1 MHRRDPIRTFF
12 AVLAVSGCVLFPAT
26 AQSGEAAFIGMHV
39 QGMPPDASAALGLE
53 SPNGVL
59 VRDVA
64 LGGPSAKAK
73 FMRGDLIV
81 RFAGH
86 DIDTFDKL
94 LSVVGGLE
102 AGQKVKATVLRAG
115 TKVDLTLETGKWP
128 DGWRIAKGGFG
139 SIPEVGLTVASLTAK
154 VRKTFGLRWG
164 SNGVVISLVNKEKS
178 KDMDLRRG
186 ELIVLVNQD
195 NVWQPRQL
203 MAKFKEAKKN
213 GAKHLLLLVEG
224 VNGFRFSLLPVR

>member
-1 MHRRDPIRTFF
+1 MHPRNPLRALF
-12 AVLAVSGCVLFPAT
+12 AALAVTGGVLFPVA
-26 AQSGEAAFIGMHV
+26 AQSAEAAFIGMHV
-39 QGMPPDASAALGLE
+39 QGMPPEASHALGLK

-73 FMRGDLIV
+73 FLRGDVIV
-81 RFAGH
+81 RLA
-86 DIDTFDKL
+86 DQNIDTFDKL
-94 LSVVGGLE
+94 LSIVGGLE

-115 TKVDLTLETGKWP
+115 AKVVLDLETGKWP
-128 DGWRIAKGGFG
+128 EGRRIDKGGFG
-139 SIPEVGLTVASLTAK
+139 SIPEVGLTVASLTKK

-164 SNGVVISLVNKEKS
+164 SNGVVISLVNKEKA
-178 KDMDLRRG
+178 KDMDLRCG
-186 ELIVLVNQD
+186 ELIVQVNQN

-203 MAKFKEAKKN
+203 MAKFQEAKKN
-213 GAKHLLLLVEG
+213 GLKHLLLLVEG

>member
-1 MHRRDPIRTFF
+1 MHPRKPLR
-12 AVLAVSGCVLFPAT
+12 ALCAALAVAGSVLFPAA

-39 QGMPPDASAALGLE
+39 QGMPPEASAALGLE

-73 FMRGDLIV
+73 FLRGDVIV
-81 RFAGH
+81 RFADQ
-86 DIDTFDKL
+86 DIDTFEKL
-94 LSVVGGLE
+94 LSVVGALE
-102 AGQKVKATVLRAG
+102 AGQKVKATVMRAG
-115 TKVDLTLETGKWP
+115 AKVELTLETGNWP
-128 DGWRIAKGGFG
+128 DGWRIDKGGFG

-154 VRKTFGLRWG
+154 VRETFGLRWG
-164 SNGVVISLVNKEKS
+164 SNGVVISLVDKEKA

-186 ELIVLVNQD
+186 ELIVQVNQN

-203 MAKFKEAKKN
+203 MAKFQEAKKN
-213 GAKHLLLLVEG
+213 GHKFLLLLVEG

>member
-1 MHRRDPIRTFF
+1 MHPRNTLRALFT
-12 AVLAVSGCVLFPAT
+12 VLAVAGSVLIPT
-26 AQSGEAAFIGMHV
+26 AVQSAEAAFIGMHV
-39 QGMPPDASAALGLE
+39 QGMPPEASAALGLK

-73 FMRGDLIV
+73 FRRGDVIV
-81 RFAGH
+81 KFADK
-86 DIDTFDKL
+86 DIDTFEKL

-102 AGQKVKATVLRAG
+102 AGQKVKATVVRAG
-115 TKVDLTLETGKWP
+115 AEVELTLETGKWP
-128 DGWRIAKGGFG
+128 DGWRIVKGGFG
-139 SIPEVGLTVASLTAK
+139 SIPEVGLTVAALTEK

-164 SNGVVISLVNKEKS
+164 SNGVVISLVNKEKA

-186 ELIVLVNQD
+186 ELIIQVNQH

-203 MAKFKEAKKN
+203 MAKFQEAKKN
-213 GAKHLLLLVEG
+213 GRKFLLLLVEG